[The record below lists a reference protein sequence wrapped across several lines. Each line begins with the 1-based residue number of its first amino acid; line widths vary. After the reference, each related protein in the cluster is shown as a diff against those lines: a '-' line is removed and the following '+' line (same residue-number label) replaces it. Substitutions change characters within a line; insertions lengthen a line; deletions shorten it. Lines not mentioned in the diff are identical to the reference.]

1 MRYIVLLLLIS
12 SCSTNLY
19 VPNTRNAP
27 LFREQ
32 GEAQISGYLC
42 SGGLEGQVAY
52 ALTDHVAAIGSYA
65 FMSTKET
72 APISYDRKNSYGEIG
87 LGYFDRTRSL
97 RYELFGGYGMGQGT
111 TADQYYFYGLNN
123 TVAATGKMQ
132 RFFFQPSVGTNN
144 RDFNMI
150 FTPRFAWVNYSEF
163 TSGGVVQ
170 KPKSNETVY
179 MFIEPA
185 VTAKFRLAGNLH
197 GFFQLGATIGGDP
210 IYEFST
216 LQTAIGIQIDTGG
229 MNLRVYK

>member
-1 MRYIVLLLLIS
+1 M
-12 SCSTNLY
+12 
-19 VPNTRNAP
+19 PNTRNAP

-42 SGGLEGQVAY
+42 SGGLEAQVAY

-72 APISYDRKNSYGEIG
+72 KPISYDRKNSYGEIG

-97 RYELFGGYGMGQGT
+97 RYEIFGGYGMGQGT

-144 RDFNMI
+144 RDFNII

-163 TSGGVVQ
+163 TSGGVTQ
-170 KPKSNETVY
+170 KPNEKVQ

-185 VTAKFRLAGNLH
+185 LTAKFRLAGNLH
-197 GFFQLGATIGGDP
+197 GFFQLGATVP
-210 IYEFST
+210 IPSEVFYEFST
-216 LQTAIGIQIDTGG
+216 MQTAIGIQIDTGG
-229 MNLRVYK
+229 LRTKVY